1 MMHLL
6 LWMAVSAVGGLFIG
20 VYLCLD
26 PKNRPAWCGQKLYIF
41 LFGLLGAAIGALIHF
56 SVSRLLY
63 R

>member
-6 LWMAVSAVGGLFIG
+6 LWIAVSAVGGLFVG

-26 PKNRPAWCGQKLYIF
+26 PKNRPAWCGQTLYIF
-41 LFGLLGAAIGALIHF
+41 LFGLLGATVGALIHF
-56 SVSRLLY
+56 SASRLLY